1 MLMTSTL
8 IKLTEETNRSST
20 SNQLARLSMAVAAQL
35 GEAQYQA
42 SIVASG
48 QSGRYDGGSS
58 LSGTLALSSRLENGW
73 HFFGFDSI
81 YVLDKEQ
88 SVIIGAEA
96 GSPAGAA
103 GFRLL
108 KPMVQHLI
116 NQVTQGRPSQ
126 VGDVGFNLASP
137 GFEREYGASALI
149 HDGSSLALASV
160 VPIKPAAS
168 DDGQKAD
175 MVVAIR
181 RLADSSLREIGKR
194 YGLAQLRFQ
203 YGDTTIP
210 TFAISI
216 FDADSS
222 RVGFL
227 SWEPDRPGAALLP
240 DLLMM
245 IVTGIVAIFAV
256 LFDRLR
262 KLGAE
267 MSREEEKANRLASND
282 HLSGLLNRLSFSQR
296 LSEEIERSK
305 RSLGGFALH
314 MIDLDR
320 FKEVNDTLGHQA
332 GDEVIREAAR
342 RISDTVRGADIVG
355 RLGGDEFGVVQIA
368 TETSHE
374 AAALA
379 IRLRDVLNQPI
390 RIGGAEISIGCSI
403 GIVLAP
409 HEDAD
414 TEALMN
420 LADSALYVAK
430 NDGRNRHHVFE
441 QNIDANRK
449 MKQLVEE
456 DLRDAIAN
464 DQLELHYQP
473 QVSADGLRILGVEA
487 LVRWRHPVRGLIPPL
502 EFIALAEQRG
512 LIVPLSNWVL
522 RRACEDGRRWDGLRV
537 AVNVSAAQFKQPNF
551 ARDLVACVNQ
561 AGFDL
566 NRLELE
572 LTEGMIMED
581 EENAEEAI
589 SQLSQHGI
597 SLALDDFG
605 TGYSSLI
612 YLRRFSFDKIKI
624 DRSFL
629 ESMETTGESAIL
641 VHSVVH
647 LGRALGLIVCAEG
660 IETEEQHRFLQAVGC
675 HELQGYLFS
684 QPVTADRID
693 AMLAD
698 GGRFAKTA

>member
-20 SNQLARLSMAVAAQL
+20 SNQLARLSMAVAAHL
-35 GEAQYQA
+35 SEAQYQA

-48 QSGRYDGGSS
+48 QSGRYGGGSS
-58 LSGTLALSSRLENGW
+58 LPGTLALSSRLENGW
-73 HFFGFDSI
+73 HFFGLDSI

-116 NQVTQGRPSQ
+116 NQVTQGRPSP

-149 HDGSSLALASV
+149 HDGSALALASV

-168 DDGQKAD
+168 GDGQKAD

-282 HLSGLLNRLSFSQR
+282 HFSGLLNRLSFSQR

-305 RSLGGFALH
+305 RNLGGFALH

-414 TEALMN
+414 TEALMK
-420 LADSALYVAK
+420 LADSALYEAK

-441 QNIDANRK
+441 QSIDANVK

-551 ARDLVACVNQ
+551 ARDLVTCVNQ

-660 IETEEQHRFLQAVGC
+660 IETQEQHRFLQAVGC

-684 QPVTADRID
+684 RPVTADRID